1 MDGNAKIGLLGEA
14 IPRNRRLMNEMIEE
28 CELVVMNDEA
38 ICEGKITRQNRK
50 NEDEKSAIDL
60 IIATYEASQWFRR
73 MIIDELGEHRMR
85 NKNDSDHNTITAC
98 IDIISGTKKKGAI
111 KTDWN
116 LKAPE
121 EKWEQFRKELRNS
134 VEKAKEI
141 MKNKEVEMSERYT
154 KWEGLIYKAAIKTIG
169 RTTFKKNGNKKPS
182 KEIQKLRKEKT
193 VCRTDFEKEE
203 NHQQKGDKLRKYIQ

>member
-73 MIIDELGEHRMR
+73 MIIDELEERRMR
-85 NKNDSDHNTITAC
+85 NNKAQQANDA
-98 IDIISGTKKKGAI
+98 
-111 KTDWN
+111 
-116 LKAPE
+116 
-121 EKWEQFRKELRNS
+121 
-134 VEKAKEI
+134 
-141 MKNKEVEMSERYT
+141 SE
-154 KWEGLIYKAAIKTIG
+154 W
-169 RTTFKKNGNKKPS
+169 
-182 KEIQKLRKEKT
+182 
-193 VCRTDFEKEE
+193 
-203 NHQQKGDKLRKYIQ
+203 H